1 MFNKNKSFIYSIISY
16 AKLNNKLL
24 PNKAQKSH
32 RQSVLTEKDLQII

>member
-1 MFNKNKSFIYSIISY
+1 MFNKSKSFIYSIISY
-16 AKLNNKLL
+16 ANNKLL